1 MKKNGLF
8 IRKSIH
14 SLALESEGE
23 SHEMRRHLGAFN
35 LTAIGIGAI
44 IGAGIFVITGTAA
57 ADYAGPG
64 IILSFILAAIVC
76 VLAGL
81 CYGELS
87 SMIPVSGGAYSYSYI
102 SMGEFPAWLVG
113 WSILAQYLFT
123 ASTVAVGWSGYL
135 VSLLQDF
142 GIALPEFLTTSPIT
156 YSSETGWGFSGALL
170 NFPAIIMV
178 GCIGYLISSGL
189 KAATRFNNIMVVIKL
204 STIALFIAIGVS
216 FIKEDNLIPLIP
228 ENTGVFGEFGISGIL
243 RGMSIVFFA
252 YTGFDLVATLAQET
266 IQPQKNLPRGI
277 LGSLGICAL
286 AYIATSLVLVGVV
299 SYKLLGVPDPMAV
312 ALNAMGGLGKIKLIV
327 KIAIIAGLSSVALGN
342 LLAQS
347 RVFFAM
353 GKDGLLP
360 PAFSKL
366 HKKSKT
372 PFFSSIA
379 SSGICLL
386 ISGIFPVTI
395 LGNLVSMSTLFIFGI
410 VCLGVLILRYKHP
423 EFHRPFKAPLV
434 PFIPIAGILCCLA
447 SMTFLPAA
455 TWIQLAI
462 WLAIG
467 LATYFAY
474 GIKNSKLRRSN
485 G

>member
-8 IRKSIH
+8 IRKSIRAP
-14 SLALESEGE
+14 ALETEGE
-23 SHEMRRHLGAFN
+23 PQEMKRHLSALN
-35 LTAIGIGAI
+35 LTAIGIGSI

-76 VLAGL
+76 ALAGL
-81 CYGELS
+81 CYAELS
-87 SMIPVSGGAYSYSYI
+87 SMIPISGGAYSYSYV
-102 SMGEFPAWLVG
+102 SLGEFPAWLVG

-135 VSLLQDF
+135 ASLLKDF
-142 GIALPEFLTTSPIT
+142 NIALPEFLTTSPIT
-156 YSSETGWGFSGALL
+156 YSGDTGWGFSGSLL
-170 NFPAIIMV
+170 NLPAVFMV
-178 GCIGYLISSGL
+178 SCIGFLISSGL

-204 STIALFIAIGVS
+204 STIALFIALGVS
-216 FIKEDNLIPLIP
+216 FIQWDNLTPLIP
-228 ENTGVFGEFGISGIL
+228 KNKGTFGEFGISGIL
-243 RGMSIVFFA
+243 RGTSIVFFA
-252 YTGFDLVATLAQET
+252 YTGFDLIATLAQET
-266 IQPQKNLPRGI
+266 VNPQKALPRGI

-312 ALNAMGGLGKIKLIV
+312 ALNAMGSGLGWIKFIV
-327 KIAIIAGLSSVALGN
+327 KVAIIAGLSTVALGN

-360 PAFSKL
+360 TAFSNL

-372 PFFSSIA
+372 PFFSSVAA
-379 SSGICLL
+379 SSICLV
-386 ISGIFPVTI
+386 ISGIFPVSI

-410 VCLGVLILRYKHP
+410 VCLGVLLLRYKHP
-423 EFHRPFKAPLV
+423 EIHRPFKVPLV
-434 PFIPIAGILCCLA
+434 PLVPIAGILGCLA
-447 SMTFLPAA
+447 SMAFLPVD

-474 GIKNSKLRRSN
+474 GVKHSKLRKS
-485 G
+485 